1 MARTGARA
9 RWSTGWTKAGTV
21 CLLLAA
27 VLMGCW
33 LASLGLTIS
42 EVDQRLDNPTPPA
55 WWSPYLGWA
64 GLVSLGAG
72 LVLLGVA
79 AVREQGRA
87 PEVSNIDLR
96 PLIAQ
101 RTLPFTV
108 CSSCRIII
116 DLPYA
121 FSCPQCDRMDCC
133 VRVESDEE
141 RGFASAAVGPPPRT

>member
-1 MARTGARA
+1 MATVKA
-9 RWSTGWTKAGTV
+9 RWSTRWTQAGAV
-21 CLLLAA
+21 CLLSA
-27 VLMGCW
+27 VIFFGLW
-33 LASLGLTIS
+33 FASHGLTIS
-42 EVDQRLDNPTPPA
+42 ETEQGLDSPTPPA

-64 GLVSLGAG
+64 GVVSLGAG

-87 PEVSNIDLR
+87 PKVSPIDLR
-96 PLIAQ
+96 PLIAE
-101 RTLPFTV
+101 RELPFTV

-133 VRVESDEE
+133 VRVESDDE
-141 RGFASAAVGPPPRT
+141 RGFASAAVGPPPQA